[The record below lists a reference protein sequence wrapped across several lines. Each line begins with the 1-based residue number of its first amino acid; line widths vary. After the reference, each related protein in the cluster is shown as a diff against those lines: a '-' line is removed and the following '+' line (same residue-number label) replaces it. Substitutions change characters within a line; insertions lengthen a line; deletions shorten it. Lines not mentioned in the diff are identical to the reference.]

1 MRRFILLSLLLCLTA
16 TTATFAQGA
25 QKVPA
30 PATTSQKIDTGTKSQ
45 QLAKPKQ
52 QQATNQQIRKTDQ
65 TLDKKTEKTKK
76 IGKNG
81 PQSPLEKSQRNYYNA
96 QKLVEKMQNKLDAA
110 RSALTKLR
118 DQMVAEKMSVN
129 TRITQSGNDL
139 TTEQAAA
146 LEKEMN
152 TIDNKYANK
161 ISKAQMDYDNAL
173 IELERA
179 QDMAHDA
186 KVEYQKLGGI

>member
-1 MRRFILLSLLLCLTA
+1 MRRFILVSLLLCLTA

-52 QQATNQQIRKTDQ
+52 QQASNQQNRKTDQ
-65 TLDKKTEKTKK
+65 TQDKKIENNK

-81 PQSPLEKSQRNYYNA
+81 PKSAEEKAWNKYLRSQR
-96 QKLVEKMQNKLDAA
+96 LVEKMQNKLDAA

-118 DQMVAEKMSVN
+118 DQMVAEKLSVT

-139 TTEQAAA
+139 TTEQATA
-146 LEKEMN
+146 LENELKK
-152 TIDNKYANK
+152 IDNKYANK

-179 QDMAHDA
+179 QDRAHND
-186 KVEYQKLGGI
+186 KIEYQKLGGI